1 MSSSYRDSL
10 NKWLAEQEVTAHTVY
25 DVGGSQEQIS
35 KRVKSWEV
43 DDYLIFDLP
52 QPHKGRQPDVAFDIN
67 EHSPALEGYKGVA
80 DIVYCLE
87 VFEYV
92 YNPIQAIKNLAC
104 LVGASGRIFASFPFY
119 YPVHQPIEQDYLR
132 YTLAGVKKYAELAGL
147 RIVNVTQRKPI
158 SYGLLH
164 FNSVERLRGAKEYDH
179 NTLGYIVEFSK

>member
-10 NKWLAEQEVTAHTVY
+10 NAWLREHEVKTGTVY
-25 DVGGSQEQIS
+25 DVGGSQEQMP

-43 DDYLIFDLP
+43 NEYVIFDLP
-52 QPHKGRQPDVAFDIN
+52 SPHKGKKPDVEVDIN
-67 EHSPALEGYKGVA
+67 LHSPILDGYKGMA

-87 VFEYV
+87 VFEYIFDPV
-92 YNPIQAIKNLAC
+92 RAMKNLASI
-104 LVGASGRIFASFPFY
+104 VKPTGRIFASFPFY

-132 YTLAGVKKYAELAGL
+132 YTLAAVKKYAELAHL
-147 RIVNVTQRKPI
+147 KVIKVTQRKPD

-179 NTLGYIVEFSK
+179 NCLGYIVEFAK